1 MGRIIGW
8 KAVLSTLILLVFVL
22 ETILLFQPMPG
33 SPESTTVESA
43 LPIIYPISETV
54 TQKYIGESLGEDTK
68 GSTVQNHESITSI
81 DSEVTDTQAGWSSPG
96 SFGIYPF
103 LNLQR
108 DTTYYWVDLGGYG
121 DYKSAGLYQQAF
133 QKVEVYTTMQPL
145 GDGAVHLFLGPFESY
160 SVAEEATLGLR
171 ETLATVQLPE

>member
-43 LPIIYPISETV
+43 
-54 TQKYIGESLGEDTK
+54 KYIGESLGEDTK